1 MIDVK
6 GSSRHPLG
14 QLAYRII
21 SGNVWYD
28 ARTVLEDQKIGVRLF
43 AAALAPGPLSFC
55 ALTLTSSHLPR
66 P

>member
-1 MIDVK
+1 MAVSIYTNSKTINTKANTCSDMIDVK

-28 ARTVLEDQKIGVRLF
+28 ARTVLEDQKVSLH
-43 AAALAPGPLSFC
+43 S
-55 ALTLTSSHLPR
+55 
-66 P
+66 